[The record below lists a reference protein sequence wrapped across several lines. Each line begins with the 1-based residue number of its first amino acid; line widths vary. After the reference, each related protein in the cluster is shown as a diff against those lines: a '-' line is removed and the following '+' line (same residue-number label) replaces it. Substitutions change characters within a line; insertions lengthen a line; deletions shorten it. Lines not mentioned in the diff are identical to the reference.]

1 MRKCQG
7 YLIIPSDCCDSPR
20 QHYTLY
26 KPTLSPLP
34 SSCPS
39 PAWAPRR
46 VGHPGSSRPA
56 LSVRPKRSNGVL
68 APHHGLRQVW
78 PAGSPQCCIRH
89 SEAFSR
95 VRLARCGGSRQVKLG
110 DIRLQGDRGALPCG
124 PLLGARPLLPGGAPE
139 RAAGRLPKLN
149 SDSPGVMPNTPT
161 TRAPKK
167 WGSPCPWS
175 PPGPCSLPPLGHS
188 QGWSGSVSPDQEEEE
203 LMFIHEVLHL
213 RGCGGD
219 FHMSQMQRELPSY
232 AYCT

>member
-149 SDSPGVMPNTPT
+149 SALGSCPTPPQPGLQRSGGAPAPGVRPVP
-161 TRAPKK
+161 AA
-167 WGSPCPWS
+167 
-175 PPGPCSLPPLGHS
+175 SLLWVTHKAG
-188 QGWSGSVSPDQEEEE
+188 V
-203 LMFIHEVLHL
+203 VL
-213 RGCGGD
+213 
-219 FHMSQMQRELPSY
+219 
-232 AYCT
+232 